1 MHPNSATLLLSS
13 GLLLLAGCESDE
25 LGQRATTA
33 PPPSPYET
41 GPAPIQPGLTN
52 AQATGPNAT
61 VPVQPAPAG
70 AAFRPARTREVE
82 HTVAAGESLWSL
94 SRKYETTIG
103 EIREANQLTSDMI
116 RAGQKLKIPTS
127 MPEGEPFAPPPAPGA
142 NQSSPPPE
150 IPNQASVRRTP
161 DWTVTPPVTP
171 PTNTNSDAPQYRIPE
186 PVILPP
192 PGG

>member
-13 GLLLLAGCESDE
+13 GLLLLAGCESDNE
-25 LGQRATTA
+25 HATTA
-33 PPPSPYET
+33 PPPSTYEM
-41 GPAPIQPGLTN
+41 PQAPIQPGLTN

-61 VPVQPAPAG
+61 TPGQPS
-70 AAFRPARTREVE
+70 AATVRPPRARVVE
-82 HTVAAGESLWSL
+82 HTVTTGESLWSL

-103 EIREANQLTSDMI
+103 EIREANQLSNDLI

-127 MPEGEPFAPPPAPGA
+127 MPEGEPFAPPVPGA
-142 NQSSPPPE
+142 QTPAANPPTPPA
-150 IPNQASVRRTP
+150 IPPQASTRTTP

-171 PTNTNSDAPQYRIPE
+171 PTGSNSEAPQYRIPE